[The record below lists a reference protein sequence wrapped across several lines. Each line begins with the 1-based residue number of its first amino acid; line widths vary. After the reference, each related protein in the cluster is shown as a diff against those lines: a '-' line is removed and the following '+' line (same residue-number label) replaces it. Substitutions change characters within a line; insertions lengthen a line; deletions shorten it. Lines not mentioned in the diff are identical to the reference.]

1 MDFLEVHP
9 AAASKSAVA
18 AAASKSAVADF
29 DHFKE

>member
-18 AAASKSAVADF
+18 DF
-29 DHFKE
+29 DHFKELRRFGMDFL